1 MTLSVLNRRGV
12 PQPAGNTLLNVC
24 FLCRKDTVLTY
35 VEPVSTSSI
44 HRSFSGRLLS
54 SWVAINVVLVL
65 GVVLPQMQDS
75 VAHLTEQN
83 LPVL

>member
-54 SWVAINVVLVL
+54 SWVAINVVLVV
-65 GVVLPQMQDS
+65 GVLPQMQDS
-75 VAHLTEQN
+75 VVHLIEQN

>member
-65 GVVLPQMQDS
+65 GVLPQMQDS
-75 VAHLTEQN
+75 VVHLIEQN